1 MKYPINLLCKL
12 LGVNRSGYYKWLS
25 RKGTENNY
33 AINRRTLIQ
42 LLQETHGK
50 HKTWGYHRLAR
61 QIRKE
66 TGWKFSDN
74 FAHKCCKQ
82 VGIRAVVRKR
92 KQYVKGKESIYYP
105 NLLQNVG
112 RALKPMQ
119 VVVSDM
125 TVLKTKKGY
134 YEWTLIIDTFNNEII
149 AHSVSSLRGDS
160 KPYYKCLR
168 KLIQLHRKKGV
179 DAPTVL
185 HTDQGAVYSSR
196 AFSQAHS
203 NYNIIRSMSRVGNP
217 TDNPII
223 EALNGWMKEE
233 LYIDFNL
240 RKSKNIEKTLNEY
253 VHYYNTE
260 RMAYALE
267 YKSPIQ
273 YKNEQGF

>member
-1 MKYPINLLCKL
+1 MKYSVSLLCKL

-25 RKGTENNY
+25 RKDTENNY
-33 AINRRTLIQ
+33 AINRRTLTQ
-42 LLQETHGK
+42 LLQEVHEK

-82 VGIRAVVRKR
+82 AGIRAVVRKH
-92 KQYVKGKESIYYP
+92 KQYVKGKESIHYP
-105 NLLQNVG
+105 NLLQKE
-112 RALKPMQ
+112 RKAKEPMQ
-119 VVVSDM
+119 IVVSDM
-125 TVLKTKKGY
+125 TILKTRKGY
-134 YEWTLIIDTFNNEII
+134 YEWTLMIDTFNNEII
-149 AHSVSSLRGDS
+149 AHAVSSLHGDN

-168 KLIQLHRKKGV
+168 KLIQLHRKKEV
-179 DAPTVL
+179 AAPTVL

-203 NYNIIRSMSRVGNP
+203 NYNIIRSMSRVGTP

-240 RKSKNIEKTLNEY
+240 KESKNIEKTLKEY
-253 VHYYNTE
+253 VRYYNTE
-260 RMAYALE
+260 RMAYALK
-267 YKSPIQ
+267 YKSPVQ
-273 YKNEQGF
+273 YKIEQGF